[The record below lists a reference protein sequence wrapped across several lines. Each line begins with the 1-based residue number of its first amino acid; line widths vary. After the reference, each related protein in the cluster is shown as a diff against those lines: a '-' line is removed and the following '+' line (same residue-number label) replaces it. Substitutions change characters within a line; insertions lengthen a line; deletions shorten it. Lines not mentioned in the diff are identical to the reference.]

1 MTHTKKTIQPP
12 YLKAGERADD
22 LIWELEDDSIKAI
35 VCSRGGYGAIHLLER
50 IPFEYYQQHPKWI
63 VGHGDITILR
73 NLLFG
78 TFSSIKYDLQYGS
91 VEPCEVNIA
100 TQKLMK
106 ENDDFA

>member
-1 MTHTKKTIQPP
+1 MINKKWLKQKKLFNHLTLKPATKSLSCLPP
-12 YLKAGERADD
+12 IGYQKKL
-22 LIWELEDDSIKAI
+22 
-35 VCSRGGYGAIHLLER
+35 CSKPQKQFQIASHQE
-50 IPFEYYQQHPKWI
+50 PAT
-63 VGHGDITILR
+63 TILR